1 MEMQVVLLF
10 GFGCRNL
17 DAGFLGI
24 LSSHFFCLTFHSFSG
39 MFLKLYYNRPY
50 NSFRDHYDS
59 WLKLRK
65 YQYFDGAFKS
75 NNFFMP
81 WTIKSEKCFHVQVF
95 KLFSKWLWQIL
106 FINGSFSNQLKQKK
120 ILVEV
125 IVYWSSLNFWPNW
138 FLMLETWGG

>member
-1 MEMQVVLLF
+1 MCLLAARKWNDIFFLISCWPLNKTNLNSGSTYQAKFWIKALGMEMQVVLLF

-17 DAGFLGI
+17 DAGFLSI

-39 MFLKLYYNRPY
+39 MFLKLYYKRPY

-81 WTIKSEKCFHVQVF
+81 WTIKSKKCFHVQVF
-95 KLFSKWLWQIL
+95 KLLSKWLW
-106 FINGSFSNQLKQKK
+106 
-120 ILVEV
+120 
-125 IVYWSSLNFWPNW
+125 
-138 FLMLETWGG
+138 

>member
-1 MEMQVVLLF
+1 MCLLAARKWNDIFFFISCWPLNKTNLNSGSTYQAKFLIKALGMEMQVVLLF

-17 DAGFLGI
+17 DAGFLSI
-24 LSSHFFCLTFHSFSG
+24 LSSHFFCLTFHSFSD

-50 NSFRDHYDS
+50 N

-95 KLFSKWLWQIL
+95 KLFSKWLW
-106 FINGSFSNQLKQKK
+106 
-120 ILVEV
+120 
-125 IVYWSSLNFWPNW
+125 
-138 FLMLETWGG
+138 